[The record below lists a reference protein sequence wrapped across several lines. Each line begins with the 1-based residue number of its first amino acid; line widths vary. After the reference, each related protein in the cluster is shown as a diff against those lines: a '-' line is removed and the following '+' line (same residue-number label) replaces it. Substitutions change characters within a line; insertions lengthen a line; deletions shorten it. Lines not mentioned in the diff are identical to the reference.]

1 VHKER
6 AVCSAVDDTI
16 FGRPAAMVEPID
28 LLRPARAFRTVS
40 GALDRENSRIDEVS
54 RPKIRKPK
62 IHKAIRKPWNSRNPR
77 EINRSAL
84 MRGIVVLAA

>member
-16 FGRPAAMVEPID
+16 LGRLAAVVEPID
-28 LLRPARAFRTVS
+28 LLRPARVFPTVS
-40 GALDRENSRIDEVS
+40 DAFDGENSRID
-54 RPKIRKPK
+54 KIPKPK
-62 IHKAIRKPWNSRNPR
+62 IHKAIRKPWIPRSPR
-77 EINRSAL
+77 EINRPAL